1 MPIAA
6 SLLLD
11 HVGSHNIIIII
22 RDGHEV
28 RRGKA
33 RRVER
38 EASET
43 GA

>member
-1 MPIAA
+1 MPIAT

-22 RDGHEV
+22 RDGHEA
-28 RRGKA
+28 RRGEVK
-33 RRVER
+33 RIER

-43 GA
+43 DA